1 MTARGKKHL
10 FFPYPKW
17 EEIGVTAFSTFG
29 EVVYRTFSRKVNV
42 LYKLFPKSEGFPA
55 IKGKQRLADK

>member
-10 FFPYPKW
+10 FSPYPKW

-42 LYKLFPKSEGFPA
+42 LSFFLKVKVFPQLRVNNA
-55 IKGKQRLADK
+55 